1 MKKHK
6 KIYCM
11 VVLMCWCMLL
21 CMLQGKVVGAEEI
34 VNLKS
39 MTIYSGNT
47 EKLKL
52 PNAGTEE
59 QYVYT
64 SSNEKV
70 AEVTHGVVI
79 AKASGKATITTIDQK
94 KNTTYVT
101 KVTVKA
107 GKLSLKSDKEKIITS
122 QNATIYP
129 VLNKGVFT
137 SISYKSSNTAVATVK
152 RSGNRGI
159 VTGHTP
165 GTAKITATVDVFGTK
180 RTASIMFTVTGR
192 KVPISNPKN
201 ASEYTTKDSW
211 SGDYVYFG
219 TYEQD
224 NDLNN
229 GAEPIL
235 WRVLEVSDDSVLLLS
250 EYGLES
256 RNVIDTFKK
265 YTWATSSIRTFLN
278 GDFLDSAF
286 TKKQANAIIK
296 SKVKT
301 PDNKVYGTSGGR
313 DTSDKVFLLSVEEAT
328 NPVYG
333 FYPDFEAASQT
344 RTLQVTQY
352 ALKHD
357 GYKNAT
363 NGNTCWWL
371 RSMGINNYYASY
383 IYTNGSGTHYSF
395 VGRRHDAIRPAIR
408 VKLSSVS
415 FVKKKSDKYYTLRA
429 N

>member
-1 MKKHK
+1 M
-6 KIYCM
+6 
-11 VVLMCWCMLL
+11 
-21 CMLQGKVVGAEEI
+21 
-34 VNLKS
+34 
-39 MTIYSGNT
+39 
-47 EKLKL
+47 
-52 PNAGTEE
+52 
-59 QYVYT
+59 
-64 SSNEKV
+64 
-70 AEVTHGVVI
+70 
-79 AKASGKATITTIDQK
+79 
-94 KNTTYVT
+94 
-101 KVTVKA
+101 
-107 GKLSLKSDKEKIITS
+107 
-122 QNATIYP
+122 
-129 VLNKGVFT
+129 
-137 SISYKSSNTAVATVK
+137 
-152 RSGNRGI
+152 
-159 VTGHTP
+159 
-165 GTAKITATVDVFGTK
+165 
-180 RTASIMFTVTGR
+180 
-192 KVPISNPKN
+192 
-201 ASEYTTKDSW
+201 
-211 SGDYVYFG
+211 
-219 TYEQD
+219 
-224 NDLNN
+224 
-229 GAEPIL
+229 
-235 WRVLEVSDDSVLLLS
+235 
-250 EYGLES
+250 ES